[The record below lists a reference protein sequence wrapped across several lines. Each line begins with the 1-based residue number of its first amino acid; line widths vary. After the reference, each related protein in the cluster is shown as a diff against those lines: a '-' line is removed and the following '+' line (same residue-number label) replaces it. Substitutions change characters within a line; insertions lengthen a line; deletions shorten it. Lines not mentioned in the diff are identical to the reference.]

1 MTALS
6 AGQQTDPDCRCGDGR
21 WSHKRGAGG
30 CRVMDCPCGK
40 YDPPKVDQSGEPTTE
55 LVQPAAV
62 PVTPAESADLLGGAL
77 DLARRQLEQVTRERN
92 AAQAELEQ
100 YCAADLDRRRA
111 QLEARQHLAAELGQ
125 ARSRINEL
133 TAEVDRL
140 RAELDVVN
148 ASRLRAL
155 DALDEAARISLAE
168 VLLRYD
174 ADQCT
179 TDGCGSR
186 YTVPVEHEHP
196 LTPVTVL
203 VVRREAPGA

>member
-1 MTALS
+1 MTAPVPV
-6 AGQQTDPDCRCGDGR
+6 ADPCRARNCGHGQLVHRRGR
-21 WSHKRGAGG
+21 GG
-30 CRVMDCPCGK
+30 CGELDCSCAR
-40 YDPPKVDQSGEPTTE
+40 YEPPRVDQSGESVAE
-55 LVQPAAV
+55 LV
-62 PVTPAESADLLGGAL
+62 
-77 DLARRQLEQVTRERN
+77 RQRD

-100 YCAADLDRRRA
+100 YCAADLDRRRT

-125 ARSRINEL
+125 ARSRITEL

-140 RAELDVVN
+140 RAQLDVVN

-155 DALDEAARISLAE
+155 DALDEATRISLAE

-179 TDGCGSR
+179 TDRCGSR
-186 YTVPVEHEHP
+186 YTVPVDHPHP

-203 VVRREAPGA
+203 VVRREVTGA